1 MAETL
6 TPQQRHTNR
15 LVVEGLHHAML
26 PVQSWTSFPAYLQN
40 LATLPGTLLRER
52 LLDAYL
58 DIAREPKMGCAPGEE
73 IQIPTR
79 EALIASVDVYLD
91 FLERA
96 FGEFDHDL
104 EAEAH
109 ALVQHPD
116 TMKRVI
122 VEHLGFM
129 WEQHLAE
136 EWTRALPLLQES
148 IDAFRQVRLDGLDKL
163 EAIRTVTGQDTP
175 DEKWRW
181 IAGMERI
188 VFVPSAHVGPYLG
201 KLHLKSDPGQL
212 YLIYGA
218 RLPEGIRAA
227 RPASA
232 LSRAELVVRFSALA
246 DDTRLRIL
254 ALLGE
259 QGELCAQDIITALDL
274 SQSAASRHLTQLSA
288 TGLPDRASPGKR
300 QVLPAQPGAH
310 YRDTGRPAAFPASP
324 IERVQAVFRAAG
336 SFWAAG
342 TLPGARR
349 PVPTRPSLRLCQRG
363 ESSCRTPIRNC
374 SA

>member
-1 MAETL
+1 MPEPDVILPPEATPYRFGLEPALNAINSLLLLSRSDRWSGLGEWIVQTANSL
-6 TPQQRHTNR
+6 TPQQFHTNR

-58 DIAREPKMGCAPGEE
+58 DIAREPKMACAPGEE

-91 FLERA
+91 FLDRA
-96 FGEFDHDL
+96 FGDFDRDL

-109 ALVQHPD
+109 ALIQHPD

-129 WEQHLAE
+129 WEQHLAA
-136 EWTRALPLLQES
+136 EWTRTLPLLQES

-181 IAGMERI
+181 IADLERI

-288 TGLPDRASPGKR
+288 TGYL
-300 QVLPAQPGAH
+300 
-310 YRDTGRPAAFPASP
+310 
-324 IERVQAVFRAAG
+324 IERRQENAKCYRLNPERITA
-336 SFWAAG
+336 
-342 TLPGARR
+342 TLDA
-349 PVPTRPSLRLCQRG
+349 LQRFLHL
-363 ESSCRTPIRNC
+363 P
-374 SA
+374 